1 MAYDRKATIKATA
14 EWQRE
19 QNYTHFATATFEYG
33 NNFTEEQNKM
43 LSELSYCNKLVT
55 QLKYQLASLNVTN
68 DILIDKIK
76 KSLET

>member
-1 MAYDRKATIKATA
+1 MATVTIGETDYDT
-14 EWQRE
+14 
-19 QNYTHFATATFEYG
+19 

>member
-1 MAYDRKATIKATA
+1 MATVTIGETEYDTD
-14 EWQRE
+14 
-19 QNYTHFATATFEYG
+19 
-33 NNFTEEQNKM
+33 NFTEEQNKL
-43 LSELSYCNKLVT
+43 LSELSYCSKLIT

>member
-1 MAYDRKATIKATA
+1 MATVTIGEKDYDTDK
-14 EWQRE
+14 
-19 QNYTHFATATFEYG
+19 
-33 NNFTEEQNKM
+33 FTEEQNN
-43 LSELSYCNKLVT
+43 LLGELTYCNKLVT